1 MERDDSETG
10 EPRDRMENCLRRH
23 GEDTEEQDAGI
34 ALYQGDIRKEPAKGR
49 SLRGGDLIRREDMHA
64 VSNFEAV

>member
-1 MERDDSETG
+1 
-10 EPRDRMENCLRRH
+10 MENCLRRH